1 MPAGTVAGREVRVQG
16 ESAALAKAGAAG
28 AAGASRALVLGIGNV
43 LWADEGFGVRAVEA
57 LHDAWALP
65 SNVTL
70 MDGGTQGL
78 ILLPEVTAHTHVLV
92 FDAIDFN
99 DAPAGLRVLRDREVP
114 AWAGAKMSLHQQSFM
129 ELLAIAE
136 VQDRF
141 PAHLTLI
148 GVQPERL
155 MDFGG
160 SLSAS
165 VRERL
170 PQAVALAIEQLTQW
184 GYAPERRTAPPAERL
199 NDRALG
205 LEDYERGRPPAE
217 LACRVG
223 DARFLNI
230 RHAIEQGGGAQAA
243 AALSAHEGQ

>member
-1 MPAGTVAGREVRVQG
+1 MQSDRAVPG
-16 ESAALAKAGAAG
+16 
-28 AAGASRALVLGIGNV
+28 ALVLGIGNV

-57 LHDAWALP
+57 LHEAWSLP
-65 SNVTL
+65 PEVTL

-78 ILLPEVTAHTHVLV
+78 ILLPEVTARTHVLV
-92 FDAIDFN
+92 FDAIDFG
-99 DAPAGLRVLRDREVP
+99 DAPAALRVLRDRDVP
-114 AWAGAKMSLHQQSFM
+114 AWSGAKMSLHQQSFM

-136 VQDRF
+136 VQGRF
-141 PAHLTLI
+141 PPHLTLI

-165 VRERL
+165 VRQRL
-170 PQAVALAIEQLTQW
+170 PQAVSLAVDELARW
-184 GYAPERRTAPPAERL
+184 GFAPVRRAAPPAERL
-199 NDRALG
+199 NDRALE
-205 LEDYERGRPPAE
+205 LEDYERNRPPAE

-230 RHAIEQGGGAQAA
+230 RHAIEQGGAAQPDTAA
-243 AALSAHEGQ
+243 AAYQGQ

>member
-1 MPAGTVAGREVRVQG
+1 VQG
-16 ESAALAKAGAAG
+16 EHDVQTDQELQPPAGAT
-28 AAGASRALVLGIGNV
+28 ALVLGIGNV

-57 LHDAWALP
+57 FHDRYALP
-65 SNVTL
+65 AHATL

-78 ILLPEVTAHTHVLV
+78 ILLPEVTARTHVLV
-92 FDAIDFN
+92 FDAIDFGL
-99 DAPAGLRVLRDREVP
+99 APGTLRVLRDREVP

-129 ELLAIAE
+129 ELLAIAD

-141 PAHLTLI
+141 PPHLTLV

-165 VRERL
+165 VRAQIDMAL
-170 PQAVALAIEQLTQW
+170 GHAVEQLQAW
-184 GYAPERRTAPPAERL
+184 GFAPTVRRAPPAERL
-199 NDRALG
+199 NDHALE
-205 LEDYERGRPPAE
+205 LAQYEAGRPDADA
-217 LACRVG
+217 ACRVG

-230 RHAIEQGGGAQAA
+230 RHAIESGAGGGAA
-243 AALSAHEGQ
+243 